1 MSLPSVSRRTSAA
14 VTFVAT
20 TAYYASPDVVR
31 SRRTRTRLKGGLV
44 GVISV
49 VSLLEARADRPGT
62 GTEAGD
68 AVEEV
73 LGSLTPGEQ
82 AALGAA
88 AVGVVVAGALA
99 VRAAER
105 WIFAHGE
112 RRRASGKRLAHTAP
126 AVGLG
131 AVSAATVL
139 VPWPGERRSV

>member
-1 MSLPSVSRRTSAA
+1 MSLPSVSRRTSAV

-49 VSLLEARADRPGT
+49 VSLLEARPDRPDPET
-62 GTEAGD
+62 SD

-73 LGSLTPGEQ
+73 LGSLTGREQ
-82 AALGAA
+82 AALGAV
-88 AVGVVVAGALA
+88 AVGVVVGGALA

-112 RRRASGKRLAHTAP
+112 RRRASGKRLAHTVP
-126 AVGLG
+126 ALALG
-131 AVSAATVL
+131 AVGAATVL
-139 VPWPGERRSV
+139 VPWPGDRRPA

>member
-31 SRRTRTRLKGGLV
+31 SRRTRTRVKGAMV

-49 VSLLEARADRPGT
+49 VSLLEARPDRPDPET
-62 GTEAGD
+62 SD

-73 LGSLTPGEQ
+73 LGSLSGREQ
-82 AALGAA
+82 AALGAV
-88 AVGVVVAGALA
+88 AVGVVVGGALA

-126 AVGLG
+126 AVVLG
-131 AVSAATVL
+131 AASAATVL
-139 VPWPGERRSV
+139 APWPGERRTS

>member
-1 MSLPSVSRRTSAA
+1 MSLPSVSRRTSAV

-49 VSLLEARADRPGT
+49 VSLLEARPDRPDPET
-62 GTEAGD
+62 SD
-68 AVEEV
+68 AVEEA
-73 LGSLTPGEQ
+73 LGSLTGREQ
-82 AALGAA
+82 AALGAL
-88 AVGVVVAGALA
+88 AVGVVVGGALA

-112 RRRASGKRLAHTAP
+112 RRRASGNRLAHTVP

-131 AVSAATVL
+131 VVGAATVL
-139 VPWPGERRSV
+139 VPWPGERRSA